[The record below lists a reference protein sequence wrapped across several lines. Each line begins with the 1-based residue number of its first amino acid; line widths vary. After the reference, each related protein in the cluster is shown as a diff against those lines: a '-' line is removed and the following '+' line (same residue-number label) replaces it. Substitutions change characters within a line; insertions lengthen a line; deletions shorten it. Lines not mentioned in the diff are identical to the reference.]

1 MDHQFPSRH
10 TVRRSLVLTPVGGTL
25 VGLGLALFGAYSHG
39 VALLI
44 PYGCILTGFAIWFA
58 IRRGLLGPVYSARD
72 HLRPG
77 ERRRLRLA
85 TLLGIIAV
93 LAAPVYSS
101 FNPHA
106 PLWAAFASAP
116 LFGVGA
122 LLIVHAIVRL
132 ARDPARRRGCPGAYD
147 DCRDCD
153 TIVPIVELRETLNRV
168 DDDVLDQWTIDPV
181 TGAEVSIGADRGH
194 VTTYTIDDSGH
205 EVATMYVIAHVTGA
219 RVPRL
224 VPIVAYDDGIR
235 DAPDLTDR
243 YAMERM
249 SMGAD
254 GVRAVQTQVD
264 RTWAAAR

>member
-1 MDHQFPSRH
+1 MVHKFPSRH
-10 TVRRSLVLTPVGGTL
+10 AVRRSLILTPVGGTF
-25 VGLGLALFGAYSHG
+25 VGLGSLLFGAYSDG
-39 VALLI
+39 TPVLI
-44 PYGCILTGFAIWFA
+44 AYGCILTGMAVWFA

-72 HLRPG
+72 HLRLG
-77 ERRRLRLA
+77 ERRRMRL
-85 TLLGIIAV
+85 TGLLGVLAL
-93 LAAPVYSS
+93 LAAPIYSTFGS
-101 FNPHA
+101 PG
-106 PLWAAFASAP
+106 PLWVAFAIAP
-116 LFGVGA
+116 LFGAGA
-122 LLIVHAIVRL
+122 LFIVLAVVRL
-132 ARDPARRRGCPGAYD
+132 ARDPARRGCPGAYD

-153 TIVPIVELRETLNRV
+153 TIVPIVELKETLNQV
-168 DDDVLDQWTIDPV
+168 DEDVLDQWRIDPE
-181 TGAEVSIGADRGH
+181 TGAEVRIDTDRGN
-194 VTTYTIDDSGH
+194 VTTHTIDDSGH
-205 EVATMYVIAHVTGA
+205 EVATMYVIAHVAGA